1 LQQRFGPK
9 VNSNPHAAAGCL
21 CRFDLQA
28 SAFSEGG
35 MRTVVL
41 GSGVIGVTTAWQLAK
56 EGHEVVVIDR
66 QPVAAN
72 ETSYANAGL
81 VAPGHA
87 LTWSSP
93 RAPKTLFKSLFRD
106 DQALRLKLS
115 PDPRLW
121 SWCLKFLRNCT
132 SERARCN
139 TLRKLKLCVYSQQ
152 ALQELVAE
160 TQIAYDGARKGLLYV
175 YRDEASLARGV
186 ANMTILRDAGQRI
199 ETLDA
204 AGVAKVEPTFAG
216 SLVAIAGGLYCPDD
230 EQGDSNKFTCGM
242 AERLRDRGVEFRFSS
257 TITGFETTADRVEKV
272 VADTGTI
279 AADHVVLALG
289 SYSSIIGRKLGL
301 RLPVYPIKGYSVTLP
316 IVGSNGAPEVG
327 GVDENNL
334 VAWCK
339 MGSRFRLTATAEF
352 SGYNTNHKPSDFA
365 GMIRTARDLFP
376 QAADYERPSYWA
388 CLRPMTP
395 EGTPIFGRGRHRNL
409 WINTGQGHMGWT
421 MACGSARIT
430 ADLIAGR
437 QPEIDTTGMIYGTA

>member
-1 LQQRFGPK
+1 
-9 VNSNPHAAAGCL
+9 
-21 CRFDLQA
+21 
-28 SAFSEGG
+28 
-35 MRTVVL
+35 MRTVIL
-41 GSGVIGVTTAWQLAK
+41 GSGVIGVTTAWQLAR
-56 EGHEVVVIDR
+56 EGHEVVVLDR

-93 RAPKTLFKSLFRD
+93 RAPKILIKSLFQD

-115 PDPRLW
+115 ADPRLW
-121 SWCLKFLRNCT
+121 SWCMKFLRNCT
-132 SERARCN
+132 SERARRN
-139 TLRKLKLCVYSQQ
+139 TLRKLKLCVYSQT

-160 TQIAYDGARKGLLYV
+160 TGVEYDGIRKGLLYV
-175 YRDEASLARGV
+175 YRDEASLERGI
-186 ANMTILRDAGQRI
+186 ANMAILREAGQRM
-199 ETLDA
+199 ETLDR
-204 AGVAKVEPTFAG
+204 AGVAKVEPAFESSRAA
-216 SLVAIAGGLYCPDD
+216 VAGGLYCPGD
-230 EQGDSNKFTCGM
+230 EQGDSNKFTCGL
-242 AERLRDRGVEFRFSS
+242 AERLKQRGVEFRFST
-257 TITGFETTADRVEKV
+257 TITGFETNRDKVEKV
-272 VADTGTI
+272 VTDKGAI
-279 AADHVVLALG
+279 AADNIVIALG
-289 SYSSIIGRKLGL
+289 SYSPIVGRKLGL

-316 IVGSNGAPEVG
+316 VDGYNATPEVG

-339 MGSRFRLTATAEF
+339 MGERFRLTATAEF
-352 SGYNTNHKPSDFA
+352 SGYDTGHSPSDFV
-365 GMIRTARDLFP
+365 GMIRTARELFP

-430 ADLIAGR
+430 ADLMAGR
-437 QPEIDTTGMIYGTA
+437 SPEIDTTGMIYGTA